1 MVDGVWLWGIEFDGF
16 NFFSLQAKFLN
27 GSLSEKKNS
36 GCGMAIHRTG
46 KRQPNML
53 SG

>member
-1 MVDGVWLWGIEFDGF
+1 MVDGVWLWDIEFDGF
-16 NFFSLQAKFLN
+16 KFFSLQAKFLN
-27 GSLSEKKNS
+27 GSLSEKKS
-36 GCGMAIHRTG
+36 GCGLAIHRTG